1 VPAHLKSHSHL
12 DVRIELAE
20 DRDHPVEREAAKLR
34 ITERENSECA
44 TPVSLSASRVE
55 SLR

>member
-12 DVRIELAE
+12 DIRIELAE

-34 ITERENSECA
+34 ITDAGKLGMRHAGQSFGLA
-44 TPVSLSASRVE
+44 G
-55 SLR
+55 